1 MISLLVSM
9 IMFKITE
16 WNYLTKLFN
25 VIELIGSFR
34 TKSEWYKSICFSGS
48 FRFSESLYFFYSKNT
63 HTNFKR
69 CWSTIFKSQWFGLIF
84 YFWSKIFKEEKKFP
98 HFLSKKTQ
106 LWTIVIFR
114 HCWGW
119 KILRLLNVLLE
130 LLQLVTLL
138 LLIHEKET
146 SSSQNDC

>member
-1 MISLLVSM
+1 MNDISLFAFQEVLDFQNPFTFF
-9 IMFKITE
+9 ILKIP
-16 WNYLTKLFN
+16 
-25 VIELIGSFR
+25 IGIPKDAEVQFLKVNDMDWYFISGV
-34 TKSEWYKSICFSGS
+34 KSLK
-48 FRFSESLYFFYSKNT
+48 K
-63 HTNFKR
+63 K
-69 CWSTIFKSQWFGLIF
+69 
-84 YFWSKIFKEEKKFP
+84 KKFP
-98 HFLSKKTQ
+98 HFLSKKIQ

-146 SSSQNDC
+146 SSSQKDCENYTKIIFDDESVKETN